1 MSRLWFRYFCRHL
14 QQSIMCPHTTIYVS
28 SYYYMCLVCGSEQV
42 YLARTNAMLD
52 GTPVNE
58 AVMAKRRRGG
68 GSIFETDKLDA
79 QLQERNAA
87 EDLAFLKVLRY

>member
-1 MSRLWFRYFCRHL
+1 VSRLWFRYFCRHL
-14 QQSIMCPHTTIYVS
+14 QQSIMCPHNTIYVS
-28 SYYYMCLVCGSEQV
+28 SYCYMCLVCGPEQV

-58 AVMAKRRRGG
+58 SVMAKRRRGG
-68 GSIFETDKLDA
+68 GSIFETDEVDV